1 MGDGDSK
8 PFSIDRCREMLG
20 TEYSRLSDEEI
31 EALRF
36 QTDAWGHVL
45 LDIYLDQQRQERARE
60 VLQMNAVRSRFGRKM
75 DLAGNKR
82 LSRKGISSDR
92 TA

>member
-31 EALRF
+31 EALRV
-36 QTDAWGHVL
+36 QTDAWGLRGFGNVV
-45 LDIYLDQQRQERARE
+45 DQNSASWNRISGWLRQ
-60 VLQMNAVRSRFGRKM
+60 LHLVRSC
-75 DLAGNKR
+75 A
-82 LSRKGISSDR
+82 
-92 TA
+92 

>member
-31 EALRF
+31 EAIRF
-36 QTDAWGHVL
+36 HTDAWGHVL

-60 VLQMNAVRSRFGRKM
+60 VAADERGSIPVWSENGSRWK
-75 DLAGNKR
+75 
-82 LSRKGISSDR
+82 
-92 TA
+92 